1 MAAMAMRTLA
11 RKVMPVPAALRRAPP
26 PPPSR
31 SLHRLEGTASPKT
44 TTPTGKGRASTLE
57 EDIRFLAELAKRHAD
72 EARYYRIM
80 ALSAVS
86 ASGAVFFTLLAL
98 RNHATVGEDG
108 EERVDHRG
116 KRATSGPSA
125 GTAWRERRR
134 WEIGAAAAS
143 GVKVERVEGEHDAVK
158 EVDERGGEVGVGA
171 GVAGAEEA
179 ARVGVETVTDE
190 EGAEEAK
197 AVGDWGATA
206 VSPMEADAAAQ
217 GQGGVAREGEPRQ

>member
-143 GVKVERVEGEHDAVK
+143 GVKVESAVVVRVV
-158 EVDERGGEVGVGA
+158 EVAAWGH
-171 GVAGAEEA
+171 EA
-179 ARVGVETVTDE
+179 CRARRRV
-190 EGAEEAK
+190 
-197 AVGDWGATA
+197 
-206 VSPMEADAAAQ
+206 PLHQ
-217 GQGGVAREGEPRQ
+217 GSRASTMQ